1 MENSKNTNVT
11 SKYFGINR
19 LEGKMHE
26 NKVDKAGMRGVRWT
40 LGMSQTRIRSASEN
54 RIHSNDWM
62 RELEQ
67 DAQNVQAVLAGI
79 DVTAT
84 KALFMLTHGDLR
96 GAAIKLEEIREGL
109 RLVCEITGLK
119 MAS

>member
-1 MENSKNTNVT
+1 
-11 SKYFGINR
+11 
-19 LEGKMHE
+19 
-26 NKVDKAGMRGVRWT
+26 
-40 LGMSQTRIRSASEN
+40 MSQTRLKAAPGNGIQ
-54 RIHSNDWM
+54 SNDWM

-67 DAQNVQAVLAGI
+67 DAQNVQAVLTGI

-84 KALFMLTHGDLR
+84 KAMFLLTHGDLR
-96 GAAIKLEEIREGL
+96 GAGIKLEEIREGL